1 MCIILYNLFLRPFV
15 GMALNNIDNF
25 PELSHTI
32 DIGGDRYFM
41 GTQKPI
47 ESGFKNRKHY
57 LNAFGNER
65 ETERL
70 LRKYMFYSLKD
81 KKNIVFESQEDKT
94 ALLKILKDWVRKTK
108 TNPLYNSP
116 ILKNTIIRRSCLNV
130 EQLIQQLENSD
141 NKEFKIP
148 DIDIL
153 PCTKAKKYIKEIPD
167 DHKFQMILEIAWYL
181 LHPDGVP
188 EKVRCDWAKLIKQL
202 DTLRLGDIVA
212 EIRKT
217 DTSTEPVKNA
227 FNYFKKINIQ
237 AVAKSDSIVNALDQ
251 AKKFATEIE
260 DKNATDEVKNRL
272 KLILNI
278 LEMKK
283 YLSNELAVDSDGMK
297 IIKTVAESNSI
308 QRSMITNPM
317 RGGNSMKG
325 GDPMRGSNPMRGSGR
340 GADALNKP
348 VGTAMKPLFDYF
360 KGVYDPIY
368 TFLESSIQNYEKEN
382 KIIIPQLTTLL
393 HICNNVNSLTGN
405 IYGVYRI
412 TNVDSELLQ
421 FINTM
426 IQATAEHIAG
436 RADTDKNIFNKQ
448 IFKLPKVQ
456 LSGPSSNSKSS
467 SPCIQFFTMG
477 TNINLMSK
485 SVLKEDTDKAVKEFY
500 KEGNIY
506 MVCSKLDN
514 IAENIPINVYDIDYT
529 KDTVDIDKLL
539 DNYFNKNIETL
550 KDEVFLENLLDIKP
564 YVVYNDAELA
574 LSIFIAFN
582 ELMPK

>member
-1 MCIILYNLFLRPFV
+1 MTEI
-15 GMALNNIDNF
+15 NIDNF

-57 LNAFGNER
+57 LNVFGNER

-81 KKNIVFESQEDKT
+81 KKNIVFESQEDKM

-297 IIKTVAESNSI
+297 IIKTGAESNSI

-317 RGGNSMKG
+317 RGG
-325 GDPMRGSNPMRGSGR
+325 GR
-340 GADALNKP
+340 GADTLNKP
-348 VGTAMKPLFDYF
+348 LGIAMKPLFDYF
-360 KGVYDPIY
+360 KVLYDPIY
-368 TFLESSIQNYEKEN
+368 SFLEDNIQNYKENGKEKEKN
-382 KIIIPQLTTLL
+382 KIIIPQLTRLL
-393 HICNNVNSLTGN
+393 DICNNIHSLTGN

-426 IQATAEHIAG
+426 IRATAEHIAG

-448 IFKLPKVQ
+448 IFRLPKVQ
-456 LSGPSSNSKSS
+456 LSSPSSNSKSS

-485 SVLKEDTDKAVKEFY
+485 SILKEDTDKAVKEFY